1 MSQKS
6 SNVVE
11 QEVVLQT
18 LSTVMDPDLHRDIV
32 DLGFVKNL
40 EIRGGDVSFDVE
52 LTTPACPVKDM
63 LRDECQQKV
72 AALAGVDRVSV
83 NMTANVTARKHESK
97 MVMAG
102 VKNVI
107 AVASGKG
114 GVGKSTCAVNLA
126 SALRVT
132 GASVGLMDGDVYG
145 PSVPMMLAI
154 KQRPEI
160 TKGKKIIPIEHQ
172 GLKVVSMG
180 LLSDENTPVIWR
192 GPMVSQLIQQF
203 LGGVEWGELDYLIVD
218 MPPGTGDAQL
228 TLCQQAPLAGAVIVT
243 TPQEVSLID
252 ARKGLKMF
260 EKVKVPVLGII
271 ENMSYFEC
279 GHCSERTEIFSHGG
293 ARKIAGELGVPF
305 LGEIPLDPEVV
316 VGGDEGQPI
325 VLRNPDSQVSKAYAE
340 VARNVAARV
349 SIANAEAPA
358 PVNVS
363 FAWDSGKK
371 ADG

>member
-1 MSQKS
+1 MFRKKS
-6 SNVVE
+6 DAVG

-18 LSTVMDPDLHRDIV
+18 LSTVMDPDLHRNIV
-32 DLGFVKNL
+32 ELGFVKNL

-52 LTTPACPVKDM
+52 LTTPACPVKEM

-83 NMTANVTARKHESK
+83 NMTAQVTARKHESK

-126 SALRVT
+126 SALRAT

-145 PSVPMMLAI
+145 PSIPMMLGI
-154 KQRPEI
+154 EQRPEI
-160 TKGKKIIPIEHQ
+160 TQEKKIIPIDHR

-243 TPQEVSLID
+243 TPQAVSLID

-279 GHCSERTEIFSHGG
+279 GHCGERTEIFRHGG
-293 ARKIAGELGVPF
+293 AREIAGELGVPF

-316 VGGDEGQPI
+316 LGGDEGQPI
-325 VLRNPDSQVSKAYAE
+325 VLRHPDSPVSKAYVE

-349 SIANAEAPA
+349 SIANAEVPA
-358 PVNVS
+358 QANVS
-363 FAWDSGKK
+363 FAWDPGKK
-371 ADG
+371 ADA